1 MNDYYDS
8 AEGLTISR
16 ERAIQELIE
25 HGCIP
30 QEGGDYA
37 NTENGDFAEFFN
49 EMGDHAEYDAQAV
62 LQWLGY

>member
-16 ERAIQELIE
+16 KRAIEELRKHGVLDIE
-25 HGCIP
+25 
-30 QEGGDYA
+30 
-37 NTENGDFAEFFN
+37 EFFN

>member
-16 ERAIQELIE
+16 ERAIAELRR
-25 HGCIP
+25 HGVLDM
-30 QEGGDYA
+30 E
-37 NTENGDFAEFFN
+37 EFFN

-62 LQWLGY
+62 LEWLGY

>member
-16 ERAIQELIE
+16 ERAIQELIN

-30 QEGGDYA
+30 QD
-37 NTENGDFAEFFN
+37 NGDFADTREGDFCEFFN

>member
-16 ERAIQELIE
+16 ERAIQELIN

-30 QEGGDYA
+30 QD
-37 NTENGDFAEFFN
+37 NGDFLDTRNGDAFEFFN

-62 LQWLGY
+62 LEWLGY